1 MLGFLSALAE
11 NVRFGFE
18 KVDFG
23 TQIHSNRLQHCEDI
37 FHAPYLLH
45 TYLVCGA
52 MLVNLESLSLAWY
65 LPQPGTNSWGTFVY
79 CMFPCSTILIDV
91 LILGPSLL
99 PDGQMVNSSQEI
111 LLADKWPISHGD
123 TAKLSQN
130 ICTLTCHLL
139 QNINSLFSTFILASR
154 LNCFIFNF
162 LLTQLTD
169 YQHAR
174 SSLRQCT
181 VMTDIK

>member
-1 MLGFLSALAE
+1 
-11 NVRFGFE
+11 
-18 KVDFG
+18 
-23 TQIHSNRLQHCEDI
+23 
-37 FHAPYLLH
+37 
-45 TYLVCGA
+45 
-52 MLVNLESLSLAWY
+52 MLVNPESLSLAWY

-79 CMFPCSTILIDV
+79 CTFPCSTILIDV

-111 LLADKWPISHGD
+111 LLADKQPVSHGN

-139 QNINSLFSTFILASR
+139 QNINSLFCTFILASR

-169 YQHAR
+169 YKHAR
-174 SSLRQCT
+174 SSSRQCT
-181 VMTDIK
+181 VMTDIKWGLKGSLDNISQPTGFLTSMLLWAFAGLWHFELLDVDFRWGGS